1 MHQLPS
7 TQHYLTVFPLTIL
20 RQTMSLKLLNYFIIP
35 WLFCLLAAGPGSAAE
50 AKQKATF
57 KEMAA
62 TTSETHLL
70 FFATLDNSF
79 TPEMTSILNSGIAL
93 KFSFFI
99 ELYKITENWPEEQVV
114 TLTFQHIMSYD
125 TLKENYRITLE
136 EDNNMVLSC
145 KSLNEAQKVLNEL
158 NGVKVV
164 TLKQLIPNNHYKIKI
179 RSELYQ
185 KTLPLRL
192 HNVLPFLSWWDVAT
206 DWHSIEFKY

>member
-1 MHQLPS
+1 ML
-7 TQHYLTVFPLTIL
+7 
-20 RQTMSLKLLNYFIIP
+20 LKVLNFLLIS
-35 WLFCLLAAGPGSAAE
+35 WLFALIAAGSGSAAE
-50 AKQKATF
+50 ARRKATF
-57 KEMAA
+57 KEVTA

-70 FFATLDNSF
+70 LFATLDNSF

-99 ELYKITENWPEEQVV
+99 ELYKITENWPEEQVI
-114 TLTFQHIMSYD
+114 TLTFQHIMTYD

-136 EDNNMVLSC
+136 EDNNTVSSC
-145 KSLNEAQKVLNEL
+145 KSLIEAQKVLNEL
-158 NGVKVV
+158 NGAKVV
-164 TLKQLIPNNHYKIKI
+164 TLKQLIPNNHYKLKL

-206 DWHSIEFKY
+206 DWYSIEFTY

>member
-1 MHQLPS
+1 MLLKSIH
-7 TQHYLTVFPLTIL
+7 F
-20 RQTMSLKLLNYFIIP
+20 SLII
-35 WLFCLLAAGPGSAAE
+35 WLFCLIAADPGAAAE
-50 AKQKATF
+50 AKRKATF
-57 KEMAA
+57 KEMTA

-70 FFATLDNSF
+70 VFATLDNSF

-136 EDNNMVLSC
+136 EDNNMVYSC
-145 KSLNEAQKVLNEL
+145 KSLLEAQKVLNEL

-164 TLKQLIPNNHYKIKI
+164 SLKQLIPNNHYKLKI

>member
-1 MHQLPS
+1 ML
-7 TQHYLTVFPLTIL
+7 
-20 RQTMSLKLLNYFIIP
+20 LKLIHFSLIL
-35 WLFCLLAAGPGSAAE
+35 WLFCLIAANPGSAAE
-50 AKQKATF
+50 GKRKATF
-57 KEMAA
+57 KEMTA

-70 FFATLDNSF
+70 VFATLDNSF
-79 TPEMTSILNSGIAL
+79 TSEMTSILNSGIAL

-99 ELYKITENWPEEQVV
+99 ELYKITENWPEEQVI
-114 TLTFQHIMSYD
+114 TLTFQHILSYD

-136 EDNNMVLSC
+136 EDNNMVLSY
-145 KSLNEAQKVLNEL
+145 KSLIEAQKVLNEL

-164 TLKQLIPNNHYKIKI
+164 PLKQLIPNNHYKLKL